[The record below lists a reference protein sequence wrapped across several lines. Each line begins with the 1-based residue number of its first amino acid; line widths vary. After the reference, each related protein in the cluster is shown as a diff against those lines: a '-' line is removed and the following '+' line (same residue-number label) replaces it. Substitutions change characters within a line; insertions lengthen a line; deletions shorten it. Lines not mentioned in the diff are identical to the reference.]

1 MNFSWP
7 WTGVLRSLVE
17 MRSTEALLTQYVAV
31 VAGVRHALDDWVP
44 AIHFPAFCELMAQ
57 QGLIVKADCVFQ
69 PLVDDS
75 TLEGKFLAPTTQA
88 AGLPYPDGMD
98 DSPRTR
104 VHVIVSSRSDWAEET
119 LAAGWYPVFVDR
131 RIVRKPLVDH
141 RRLGIAFGYPACCV
155 DFFIKHN
162 DWPRFNT
169 LADAARASTRLRWE
183 TNCLLKHSPWSTLFH
198 MPCSF
203 DCQATVDYSTKL
215 LAALRE
221 WDPGYARRIQASLQQ
236 CFLVISERLVYLLV
250 DASIKGEARAIYHNA
265 IFVGADP
272 EHDCYG
278 ERLAGG
284 NELEISDGIV
294 FIYND
299 GKLIHTLETHCD
311 QGIAEVPL
319 LLTFS

>member
-31 VAGVRHALDDWVP
+31 VAGVRHALDDWIP
-44 AIHFPAFCELMAQ
+44 ASHFHAFCELMAQ
-57 QGLIVKADCVFQ
+57 QGLTVKADCVFQ
-69 PLVDDS
+69 PLVNDS
-75 TLEGKFLAPTTQA
+75 TLEGKNLAPTTQA
-88 AGLPYPDGMD
+88 SALAYPEGMD

-141 RRLGIAFGYPACCV
+141 RRLGIAFGYPDCCV

-169 LADAARASTRLRWE
+169 LVDAARASTRLRWE

-203 DCQATVDYSTKL
+203 DCQATVDYTTKL
-215 LAALRE
+215 MAALSE
-221 WDPGYARRIQASLQQ
+221 WDSGYAKRIHDSLQQ
-236 CFLVISERLVYLLV
+236 SFLVISERLAYVLL
-250 DASIKGEARAIYHNA
+250 DASIKDERRAVYNKA
-265 IFVGADP
+265 VFVGAAA
-272 EHDCYG
+272 EHDRCG
-278 ERLAGG
+278 ELLARG
-284 NELEISDGIV
+284 NELEISDGVV
-294 FIYND
+294 FISND
-299 GKLIHTLETHCD
+299 GKLIHTFETRCD

-319 LLTFS
+319 LLNFE

>member
-17 MRSTEALLTQYVAV
+17 MRSTEAMLTQYVAV
-31 VAGVRHALDDWVP
+31 VAGLRRAMDDWIP
-44 AIHFPAFCELMAQ
+44 ARHFPVFCELMAQ
-57 QGLIVKADCVFQ
+57 QGLTVKADCVFK

-75 TLEGKFLAPTTQA
+75 TLEGKSLAPTTQA
-88 AGLPYPDGMD
+88 AGLPFPEAMD

-104 VHVIVSSRSDWAEET
+104 VHVIVSSRSDWVAQT

-131 RIVRKPLVDH
+131 RMVRKPLVDH
-141 RRLGIAFGYPACCV
+141 RRLGIAFGYPDCCV

-203 DCQATVDYSTKL
+203 DCQATVDYSRKL
-215 LAALRE
+215 LAVLSE
-221 WDPGYARRIQASLQQ
+221 WDAGYARRIQASLRQ
-236 CFLVISERLVYLLV
+236 CFLVISERLAYVLV
-250 DASIKGEARAIYHNA
+250 DALVKDEARTVYRKAM
-265 IFVGADP
+265 FVGAAA
-272 EHDCYG
+272 EHDHYG
-278 ERLAGG
+278 ELLARG
-284 NELEISDGIV
+284 NELEISDGV
-294 FIYND
+294 VLIYND
-299 GKLIHTLETHCD
+299 GKLIHTFETRCD

-319 LLTFS
+319 LLTFQ